1 MPEEINAIEEVLL
14 ADVEDTLETP
24 EALEDHSE
32 AESAPRSPDEEI
44 DALREEIST
53 LKKALADKEQEQQK
67 AMRDLHEF
75 NTLYP
80 EKSVK
85 DIPADVWRSV
95 EEGVPLSAAY
105 ALYERKNHMDRF
117 RAEQINMQNAARS
130 AGVAG
135 KDTASEY
142 FSPDEVRAMSQK
154 QVHDNY
160 KKIVE
165 SMKRWNRQ

>member
-1 MPEEINAIEEVLL
+1 MPEEIDVIENVSTEDGEIDEKSDTFEEKSESPL
-14 ADVEDTLETP
+14 AP
-24 EALEDHSE
+24 Q
-32 AESAPRSPDEEI
+32 SPDEELN
-44 DALREEIST
+44 ALREEISA
-53 LKKALADKEQEQQK
+53 LKKTLAEKEQEQQK
-67 AMRDLHEF
+67 AMRELGEF
-75 NTLYP
+75 NSLYP

-85 DIPADVWRSV
+85 DIPDDVWRSV
-95 EEGVPLSAAY
+95 EEGIPLSAAY

-130 AGVAG
+130 AGIAG
-135 KDTASEY
+135 KDTGSEY

>member
-85 DIPADVWRSV
+85 DIPADVWRAV
-95 EEGVPLSAAY
+95 RLPLPISIRRRVY
-105 ALYERKNHMDRF
+105 
-117 RAEQINMQNAARS
+117 
-130 AGVAG
+130 
-135 KDTASEY
+135 
-142 FSPDEVRAMSQK
+142 P
-154 QVHDNY
+154 
-160 KKIVE
+160 
-165 SMKRWNRQ
+165 